1 MFSTVNHYVS
11 VRAETCMHSKPL
23 QLPTQ
28 TVLSVSW
35 ALPAVSVGV
44 VSGTAH
50 AVHSHGVHVFGTQG
64 YSADARDNI
73 CDAARN
79 TLESDMAF

>member
-1 MFSTVNHYVS
+1 MVNHYVS
-11 VRAETCMHSKPL
+11 VRVETCMHSKPL

-28 TVLSVSW
+28 TVLSMSR

-64 YSADARDNI
+64 YSAD
-73 CDAARN
+73 
-79 TLESDMAF
+79 TTTFVMLSETPWGQT